1 MNKLKDLPF
10 TSYHPSYEFLA
21 FYRIFFSLFL
31 LWIGISDNSWIYSV
45 AGIAMHPPV
54 SILSFTDF
62 IPSEFFFVACLFIM
76 HMCLLLTL
84 IGYRPK
90 IFAIIY
96 MVLYIVTNNYAYSF
110 GKINHDFIYT
120 LPLLVMAF
128 SPWNRVYSFF
138 PEPEQETDDL
148 AKSWPMFLMSLI
160 FSFGM
165 FTAGFA
171 KILGGWFSM
180 DTQYT
185 QIFFNKYR
193 YIIGWND
200 LLSDVYD
207 GINSKF
213 FWEILDYFTVIFETV
228 FIVSF
233 FYPKFFRG
241 MLIIVIFFHVNVLL
255 MLNISF
261 SFSVGLYTLFIPAH
275 LLPTVFRNKIKTVLA
290 MIFNQKYKVIAIIL
304 IFLYLLLLGFFNI
317 SAIDFVI
324 NKILSYFS
332 FGKHSVP
339 LIIMGGYFLLAF
351 YLLIR
356 SWKNLIEKA
365 NKTRK

>member
-1 MNKLKDLPF
+1 MNKLKELPF

-31 LWIGISDNSWIYSV
+31 LWIGISDNSWIHSV
-45 AGIAMHPPV
+45 PSSAMQPPV

-62 IPSEFFFVACLFIM
+62 IPSEFFFVSCRFIM
-76 HMCLLLTL
+76 HMCLLLIF
-84 IGYRPK
+84 IGYRPR
-90 IFAIIY
+90 IFAITY
-96 MVLYIVTNNYAYSF
+96 MVLYLVTNNYAYSF

-120 LPLLVMAF
+120 LPVLVMAF
-128 SPWNRVYSFF
+128 SPWNKVYSFF
-138 PEPEQETDDL
+138 PEPKQETDYL
-148 AKSWPMFLMSLI
+148 AKSWPIFMMSLI

-171 KILGGWFSM
+171 KILGGWLSL

-193 YIIGWND
+193 YIVGWRD
-200 LLSDVYD
+200 LLSDFYN
-207 GINSKF
+207 GISSRL

-233 FYPKFFRG
+233 LHPKFFRS
-241 MLIIVIFFHVNVLL
+241 MLIVVILFHVNVLL

-261 SFSVGLYTLFIPAH
+261 SFSVGLYTLFIPAY
-275 LLPTVFRNKIKTVLA
+275 LFPAVFRNKIKTILA
-290 MIFNQKYKVIAIIL
+290 NIFNHKYKLIAVILVI
-304 IFLYLLLLGFFNI
+304 LYLLLLGFLNI
-317 SAIDFVI
+317 SSINFLI
-324 NKILSYFS
+324 NKVLNYISFT

-339 LIIMGGYFLLAF
+339 LIIMGGYLLLAL
-351 YLLIR
+351 YLLTR
-356 SWKNLIEKA
+356 SW
-365 NKTRK
+365 RKFEGNSK

>member
-1 MNKLKDLPF
+1 MNKLKELPF

-31 LWIGISDNSWIYSV
+31 LWVGISDNSWIYSIP
-45 AGIAMHPPV
+45 GSAMLPPV

-62 IPSEFFFVACLFIM
+62 IPSEFFFVACRFIM
-76 HMCLLLTL
+76 HMCLLLIL
-84 IGYRPK
+84 IGFKPR

-138 PEPEQETDDL
+138 PEPEQETDGL
-148 AKSWPMFLMSLI
+148 AKSWPIFLMSLI

-171 KILGGWFSM
+171 KILGGWLSIE
-180 DTQYT
+180 TQYT

-193 YIIGWND
+193 YIMGWKD

-207 GINSKF
+207 SIESRL
-213 FWEILDYFTVIFETV
+213 FWEILDYFTVIFETI

-233 FYPKFFRG
+233 LYPKFFRS
-241 MLIIVIFFHVNVLL
+241 MLIVAIFFHINVLL

-261 SFSVGLYTLFIPAH
+261 SFSIGLYTLFIPAH
-275 LLPTVFRNKIKTVLA
+275 LLPAAFRHKIKTILA
-290 MIFNQKYKVIAIIL
+290 MIFDQKYKVIAIIL
-304 IFLYLLLLGFFNI
+304 VVLYLLLLIFFNI
-317 SAIDFVI
+317 STVDFVI
-324 NKILSYFS
+324 NKLLSYISFT
-332 FGKHSVP
+332 FGKYSVP
-339 LIIMGGYFLLAF
+339 LIIMCGYLLLAF
-351 YLLIR
+351 YLLMR
-356 SWKNLIEKA
+356 SW
-365 NKTRK
+365 RKFMENSK